1 MIRPTPVH
9 RPVWEPVYRDVQ
21 GPVWLN
27 GAGGEPYPGHNPVVF
42 ANDDRLTNTALGI
55 TSPTGFFFAAKFR
68 LPSLPA
74 GNWFLWNSGRG
85 SGASAAAYTH
95 MYVSAAGEV
104 EVAAANPSAGAP
116 RVEGATSGA
125 GLTSGV
131 DYTVH
136 ASINPVGRD
145 DVIESV
151 APANG
156 VYTAELLAQYY
167 PGLTVF
173 RNSVPQVEGVDF
185 TITQTSPLIL
195 TFGAVFNGADTVD
208 IYIPGDRLKVWING
222 VSQLITNG
230 TNSGG
235 TTWTMTSA
243 AANRAVI
250 GSRHDVIAT
259 PTYSTTEY
267 LGYVD
272 GISDVGITV
281 SFFIFDDAPNED
293 PSTTSNN
300 GADID
305 LSAFTAAGATPAH
318 VFFGGTQEA
327 ADWNAGTN
335 QGSGPDFTMSG
346 DVTS

>member
-1 MIRPTPVH
+1 MIGIGIGISP
-9 RPVWEPVYRDVQ
+9 
-21 GPVWLN
+21 GLN
-27 GAGGEPYPGHNPVVF
+27 GAGGGSYPGHNPVVF

-55 TSPTGFFFAAKFR
+55 TSPTGFLFAAKFR
-68 LPSLPA
+68 LPSLPV
-74 GNWFLWNSGRG
+74 GNWYFWNSGKG
-85 SGASAAAYTH
+85 SGSSAAAYTH

-104 EVAAANPSAGAP
+104 GFAAANPSAGAP
-116 RVEGATSGA
+116 RVEGSTSGA

-145 DVIESV
+145 DYTEIVTPTV
-151 APANG
+151 G
-156 VYTAELLAQYY
+156 TYTATFVGSYS
-167 PGLTVF
+167 PGMTVT
-173 RNSVPQVEGVDF
+173 RAGYPQVEGVDF
-185 TITQTSPLIL
+185 TITQNSPLIL
-195 TFGAVFNGADTVD
+195 TFGTVFNGGDGVY

-222 VSQLITNG
+222 VSQLITNIAN
-230 TNSGG
+230 TGG

-250 GSRHDVIAT
+250 GSRHNVIAT

-272 GISDVGITV
+272 GISDVGVTV

-318 VFFGGTQEA
+318 VFFGGTQTA

-335 QGSGPDFTMSG
+335 QGSGSDFTMSG
-346 DVTS
+346 DVT

>member
-1 MIRPTPVH
+1 MLTPRLAFSLVDDLAV
-9 RPVWEPVYRDVQ
+9 PLV
-21 GPVWLN
+21 
-27 GAGGEPYPGHNPVVF
+27 GAGGGVAYPGHNPVVF

-55 TSPTGFFFAAKFR
+55 TSPAGFLFAAKFR

-74 GNWFLWNSGRG
+74 GNWYFWNSGKG

-95 MYVSAAGEV
+95 MYVNADGEV
-104 EVAAANPSAGAP
+104 GFAAASPSAGAP
-116 RVEGATSGA
+116 RVEGSTSGA

-136 ASINPVGRD
+136 ASINPVGRND
-145 DVIESV
+145 NTESV
-151 APANG
+151 FPTVG
-156 VYTAELLAQYY
+156 TYTATFTGSYY
-167 PGLTVF
+167 PGLTVL
-173 RNSVPQVEGVDF
+173 RAASPQVEGVDF
-185 TITQTSPLIL
+185 TITQTNPLIL
-195 TFGAVFNGADTVD
+195 TFGTVFNGSDIVE

-222 VSQLITNG
+222 VSQLIRNSA
-230 TNSGG
+230 NSGG

-272 GISDVGITV
+272 GISDVGVTV
-281 SFFIFDDAPNED
+281 SFFIFDDALNED

-318 VFFGGTQEA
+318 VFFGGTQKA
-327 ADWNAGTN
+327 ADWNLGTN
-335 QGSGPDFTMSG
+335 QGSGPDFTMTN
-346 DVTS
+346 DVT